1 VHGSAPDIAGQQKAD
16 PTAAI
21 LSAAMLADHLGFAK
35 QAQQIEQAVAA
46 DLVERKAART
56 TVEIGEDIAERVSG

>member
-1 VHGSAPDIAGQQKAD
+1 
-16 PTAAI
+16 
-21 LSAAMLADHLGFAK
+21 MLADHLGFAK